1 MAGHVTRQQRLEDVR
16 VADLA
21 RAAQGPLRFESI
33 HGGLHGGVRGTRLGK
48 PFLDLAHRGVPAR
61 PQDLEDL
68 QFEPGQC
75 GQLQIL
81 LSSRYSHASEQHR
94 HGSVGLDEEETH
106 PVSRL
111 RSIVIVG
118 EPQEDARA

>member
-75 GQLQIL
+75 GQLPGHL
-81 LSSRYSHASEQHR
+81 LSNGYKYYSVVDIATR
-94 HGSVGLDEEETH
+94 AN
-106 PVSRL
+106 
-111 RSIVIVG
+111 SIGMVRWG
-118 EPQEDARA
+118 